1 MLLGKKLFC
10 VLWGIVLLLGCTD
23 QSPEDKMRTSLVR
36 EEKNQSSSIPSFTKG
51 AEPVHLSE
59 IVNGEL
65 QDLPVPN
72 LPLPQ
77 TLAETV
83 VRNGMVQEFFVD
95 GTLKEEVHYLEGVQ
109 QGAKKV
115 WYANGQVAKIGNMLD
130 DRWHGKYEEWY
141 EDGNSKVIGQYV
153 DGKQDGEW
161 LFFDKEGKELPS
173 LTFKNGVEMTRK
185 LPSVLRD

>member
-1 MLLGKKLFC
+1 MVLGKKLFC
-10 VLWGIVLLLGCTD
+10 VIWTVTLLLGCTD
-23 QSPEDKMRTSLVR
+23 QSTEEKMKTSLVR
-36 EEKNQSSSIPSFTKG
+36 EDKNQSFSAPSFTME
-51 AEPVHLSE
+51 AEPVLLSE
-59 IVNGEL
+59 VVKGEL
-65 QDLPVPN
+65 KDLPVPN

-77 TLAETV
+77 TQADPGV
-83 VRNGMVQEFFVD
+83 KDGMIQEFFAD
-95 GTLKEEVHYLEGVQ
+95 GTLKEEVHYLQGVQ

-115 WYANGQVAKIGNMLD
+115 WYTNGQLAKIGNMLD

-141 EDGNSKVIGQYV
+141 EDGNPKLIGRYV

>member
-1 MLLGKKLFC
+1 
-10 VLWGIVLLLGCTD
+10 
-23 QSPEDKMRTSLVR
+23 MRTSLVR

-77 TLAETV
+77 TLAETG

-161 LFFDKEGKELPS
+161 LFFDKEGNLVSEHRANTDGEFINISEKNLIPS
-173 LTFKNGVEMTRK
+173 T
-185 LPSVLRD
+185 VLVCGKTPPPK